1 MSIEQDNILQL
12 KKLCAK
18 VIGGTATAD
27 DVQGSTIAEVI
38 NQITE
43 NFSGTTPQTLGSLT
57 VTSVEGTSNGTTKIT
72 VSEPKG
78 EYNEY
83 RYKISSSAI
92 TINRNDD
99 LSSWT
104 AWDGS
109 SEIVATNGYKIY
121 VAEVDDE
128 CKALKC
134 GNATV
139 VSKTGTLEPL
149 MITSVTG
156 ANVGTTAVSVSPSLT
171 QGNYYLYSVTDST
184 TTLPNYDE
192 KITDMDTWKYWDGSN
207 DITANTGQILRI
219 IEVTTN
225 GGDLAKKGGYVT
237 VTSHEE

>member
-1 MSIEQDNILQL
+1 MSIELDNVLQL

-18 VIGGTATAD
+18 IIGDTAIAD
-27 DVQGSTIAEVI
+27 DIQGSTIAEVI

-43 NFSGTTPQTLGSLT
+43 NFSGTIPQTLGSLT

-72 VSEPKG
+72 ISEPKG

-83 RYKISSSAI
+83 RYKVSNTEI
-92 TINRNDD
+92 TVKRNDD
-99 LSSWT
+99 LSSWI
-104 AWDGS
+104 AWNGVD
-109 SEIVATNGYKIY
+109 EITATNGYKIY

-134 GNATV
+134 GNTTV
-139 VSKTGTLEPL
+139 VSKTSTLEPL
-149 MITSVTG
+149 EITSVAG

-184 TTLPNYDE
+184 TTLPDYDE
-192 KITDMDTWKYWDGSN
+192 KITDMNTWKYWDGSN

-225 GGDLAKKGGYVT
+225 SGDLAKKGGYVT
-237 VTSHEE
+237 VTSHE

>member
-18 VIGGTATAD
+18 TIGGTATAD

-43 NFSGTTPQTLGSLT
+43 NFNGTTPQTLGTLT
-57 VTSVEGTSNGTTKIT
+57 VTSVEGSTNGTTKIT
-72 VSEPKG
+72 VTPSKG
-78 EYNEY
+78 EYSEY
-83 RYKISSSAI
+83 RYKVSSSAI
-92 TINRNDD
+92 TVNRNDD

-121 VAEVDDE
+121 VSEVDDE

-134 GNATV
+134 GSATI
-139 VSKTGTLEPL
+139 VSKVSVLEPL
-149 MITSVTG
+149 IVISIAG
-156 ANVGTTAVSVSPSLT
+156 ANIGTTSVSVSPSLT
-171 QGNYYLYSVTDST
+171 QSNYYLYSVTDSDT
-184 TTLPNYDE
+184 SLPSYDE
-192 KITDMDTWKYWDGSN
+192 KITDMDAWKFWDGSN

-219 IEVTTN
+219 IEVTGN

-237 VTSHEE
+237 VTSHE

>member
-18 VIGGTATAD
+18 IISGTATAD

-57 VTSVEGTSNGTTKIT
+57 VTSIEGTSNGTTKIT
-72 VSEPKG
+72 ISELKG

-92 TINRNDD
+92 TVNRNDD

-109 SEIVATNGYKIY
+109 SEIVANNGYKIY

-134 GNATV
+134 GNATI
-139 VSKTGTLEPL
+139 VSKTSTLEPL
-149 MITSVTG
+149 AITSVAG

-171 QGNYYLYSVTDST
+171 QGNYYLYSVTDSI

-192 KITDMDTWKYWDGSN
+192 KITDMSTWKYWDGSN
-207 DITANTGQILRI
+207 DITANTSQILRV
-219 IEVTTN
+219 IEVTIS
-225 GGDLAKKGGYVT
+225 GDLARKGGYTT
-237 VTSHEE
+237 VVSHTE

>member
-1 MSIEQDNILQL
+1 MSIELDNVLQL

-18 VIGGTATAD
+18 IIGDTAIAD
-27 DVQGSTIAEVI
+27 DIQGSTIAEVI

-43 NFSGTTPQTLGSLT
+43 NFSGTIPQTLGSLT

-72 VSEPKG
+72 ISEPKG
-78 EYNEY
+78 KYNEY
-83 RYKISSSAI
+83 RYKVSNTEI
-92 TINRNDD
+92 TVKRNDD
-99 LSSWT
+99 LSSWI
-104 AWDGS
+104 AWNGVD
-109 SEIVATNGYKIY
+109 EITATNGYKIY

-134 GNATV
+134 GNTTV
-139 VSKTGTLEPL
+139 VSKTSTLEPL
-149 MITSVTG
+149 IITSVAG

-184 TTLPNYDE
+184 TTLPDYDE
-192 KITDMDTWKYWDGSN
+192 KITDMNTWKYWDGSN

-225 GGDLAKKGGYVT
+225 SGDLAKKGGYVT
-237 VTSHEE
+237 VTSHE